1 MTADDLTT
9 QETMAIGYVQKASSG
24 LSQGR
29 ISTVCV
35 LSVWGNDINFKY
47 IINFVDINSTLR
59 LNTAMNLGYLLH
71 LIHLSTKQSCEDLH
85 TRPTSDQKVVST
97 ICLPDCPIT
106 CPPVLRETTS
116 LFIFV
121 ELWNIGHILNKRWS
135 ECFLQ
140 GIVFRYSIH
149 IQ

>member
-35 LSVWGNDINFKY
+35 LSVWGNDINLKY

-71 LIHLSTKQSCEDLH
+71 LIHLSTKAIVWRSAH
-85 TRPTSDQKVVST
+85 TAHFGPKGGQHHLFAWLPDNLPTSPTGNYK
-97 ICLPDCPIT
+97 
-106 CPPVLRETTS
+106 
-116 LFIFV
+116 F
-121 ELWNIGHILNKRWS
+121 
-135 ECFLQ
+135 
-140 GIVFRYSIH
+140 IH
-149 IQ
+149 ICWTLKYRPYFE